1 MDASHRV
8 RPSVQ
13 EAVRHRDLPPRTGP
27 PSSSDSGPR
36 REEDMARRRH
46 MLDRLIMK
54 LRAVLLGRAVL
65 YTLTME

>member
-1 MDASHRV
+1 
-8 RPSVQ
+8 
-13 EAVRHRDLPPRTGP
+13 
-27 PSSSDSGPR
+27 
-36 REEDMARRRH
+36 MARRRH